1 MASFVDIVDFVTKEA
16 VVSTKSS
23 VDFVSDVGEY
33 FTIETEVEIS
43 AINVQDYFPFVDPI
57 PKIHE
62 VVLAAVI
69 AFLSFFLNAL
79 VVKFYIKSKQHCR
92 SYILALVGL
101 DWFLILF
108 GLGQFVA
115 LSFID
120 DISTFIVVLN
130 MFMVATNFGFGLYLY
145 PSLFLAVDRFVV
157 VIFPL
162 KFREMKWKIFSFKTT
177 LFGVHFAAA
186 VADSVIQIV
195 YKPGSFPST
204 VMKFIVIAMDLFEL
218 LALAVMYTTIVVM
231 IIKTNRE
238 LAAAR
243 HTGID
248 NNRLVVHNVKF
259 VHYLNY

>member
-1 MASFVDIVDFVTKEA
+1 MASFVDNADFVIKEA

-33 FTIETEVEIS
+33 FTTETEVESS

-92 SYILALVGL
+92 SYILAFVGL

-157 VIFPL
+157 VLFPL
-162 KFREMKWKIFSFKTT
+162 KFREMKFKVRCFKSI
-177 LFGVHFAAA
+177 LFGTHFS
-186 VADSVIQIV
+186 VAIFDSVLQLV
-195 YKPGSFPST
+195 YKPNSLPSRVT
-204 VMKFIVIAMDLFEL
+204 KSIASATNL
-218 LALAVMYTTIVVM
+218 LSCWLW
-231 IIKTNRE
+231 
-238 LAAAR
+238 
-243 HTGID
+243 
-248 NNRLVVHNVKF
+248 RLCTRSWP
-259 VHYLNY
+259 L